1 MPTRKPSN
9 EQRWRMSTRR
19 VGLYSPAEV
28 RHWIEDYEE
37 VKERKGVRPGA
48 PLHILCCLADI
59 ERALKTLNRKEY
71 EAVLLCG
78 LNGIS
83 MRTAGNL
90 LGVSAMTM
98 SRRYRSGLENV
109 TTYLNGAY
117 AYSN

>member
-1 MPTRKPSN
+1 MQTRKQSN
-9 EQRWRMSTRR
+9 
-19 VGLYSPAEV
+19 YSPAEV

-37 VKERKGVRPGA
+37 VREKKGVRPGA
-48 PLHILCCLADI
+48 PLHILLCLLDI
-59 ERALKTLNRKEY
+59 ERAMKTLNRKEY

-78 LNGIS
+78 LNGIA

-90 LGVSAMTM
+90 MGVSAMTM
-98 SRRYRSGLENV
+98 SRRYRSGLENI